1 MISVNNRIRALKIR
15 SKILSGI
22 SVPLLLL
29 VIVGG
34 VGTWSLLS
42 IKDSVNWVNH
52 THKVLK
58 SGDSIVGAAVNME
71 TGMRGFMLAGKDE
84 FLELYNGGQKV
95 FNAEIS
101 ALKNTVSDNPPQVAR
116 LEKAEKT
123 ISAWIA
129 NVTEPMIAMRRTV
142 GAGATMNDVASL
154 VGEAKGKT

>member
-71 TGMRGFMLAGKDE
+71 SGMRGFMLAGKDE
-84 FLELYNGGQKV
+84 FLEPYNGG
-95 FNAEIS
+95 
-101 ALKNTVSDNPPQVAR
+101 
-116 LEKAEKT
+116 
-123 ISAWIA
+123 
-129 NVTEPMIAMRRTV
+129 
-142 GAGATMNDVASL
+142 
-154 VGEAKGKT
+154 